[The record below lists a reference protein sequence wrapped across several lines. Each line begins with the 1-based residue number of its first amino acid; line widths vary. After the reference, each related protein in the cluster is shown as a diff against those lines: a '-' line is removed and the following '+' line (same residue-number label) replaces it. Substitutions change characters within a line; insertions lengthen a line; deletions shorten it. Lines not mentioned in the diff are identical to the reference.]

1 MNPTISIQKFPEKSQ
16 MIIKHSYHAELETI
30 WNAHTKS
37 DILEKWWA
45 PEPYKAVV
53 VKNNFSNGGI
63 LHYYMLSP
71 EGEKHYCI
79 AEFSDI
85 KNLKSYT
92 VLDAFCDENAVINME
107 FPRQKWFNTFEEN
120 NGITTV
126 TNTIQFESKEDMDKI
141 NEMGFEEG
149 YTMGLN
155 QLFALINNPAS

>member
-1 MNPTISIQKFPEKSQ
+1 MNPTIDIQKFPKKNQ
-16 MIIKHSYHAELETI
+16 MIIKHSYYADLETV
-30 WNAHTKS
+30 WDAHTKS
-37 DILEKWWA
+37 EILEKWWA

-71 EGEKHYCI
+71 KGEKHYSL

-85 KNLKSYT
+85 EHLKSYT

-107 FPRQKWFNTFEEN
+107 LPRQKWFNTFEEN

-126 TNTIQFESKEDMDKI
+126 TNSIQFESKEDMDKI
-141 NEMGFEEG
+141 IEMGFEEG
-149 YTMGLN
+149 YTIGLN
-155 QLFALINNPAS
+155 QLFALLNK

>member
-1 MNPTISIQKFPEKSQ
+1 MNPTIAIQKIPEKSQ
-16 MIIKHSYHAELETI
+16 MIIKHSYDTDLKTI
-30 WNAHTKS
+30 WNAHTKTE
-37 DILEKWWA
+37 ILEKWWA

-53 VKNNFSNGGI
+53 VKNNFSNGEI

-71 EGEKHYCI
+71 KGEKHYCI

-85 KNLKSYT
+85 VNLKSYT
-92 VLDAFCDENAVINME
+92 VFDAFCDENAVINTE

-126 TNTIQFESKEDMDKI
+126 TNTIQFDSKEDMDKI

-149 YTMGLN
+149 YTMSLN
-155 QLFALINNPAS
+155 QLFTLLNK

>member
-1 MNPTISIQKFPEKSQ
+1 MNPTITIQKFPEKSQ
-16 MIIKHSYHAELETI
+16 MIIKHSYQAELETI
-30 WNAHTKS
+30 WNAYTKTE
-37 DILEKWWA
+37 ILEKWWA

-53 VKNNFSNGGI
+53 VKNNFNNGGI

-85 KNLKSYT
+85 ENLKSYT
-92 VLDAFCDENAVINME
+92 VLDAFCDENTVINME

-155 QLFALINNPAS
+155 QLFVLINN